1 MSKVDEDF
9 DGFACLWNTDV
20 GERVPGKV
28 QVSGDIFTDDG
39 LGVVASHIMPFD
51 SVTVKVVQHS
61 HASLVRSGFT
71 AVGLRSTSTEK

>member
-9 DGFACLWNTDV
+9 DGFACLWDTDV
-20 GERVPGKV
+20 GECVPGKV

-39 LGVVASHIMPFD
+39 LGVVASHIVPFD